1 VEYSILQSEGCPKRP
16 GAISFPTVEL
26 REPVLQVHG
35 NVDMNDR
42 IGIVGTGS
50 YLPERVLTNLDLE
63 KTLDTSDEWIYTRT
77 GVRERRIA
85 EKDESTSDLAREA
98 SLKALEAARMDARDI
113 ELIVLGTI
121 TPDTHCP
128 SGANWLQASLAAD
141 KAVTFDVT
149 AACSGF
155 IFALS
160 VAQQYLKTGVYNNAL
175 VVASEVMS
183 RTVNWEDRESCIL
196 WGDGAGAVVLQKGEG
211 GAALLST
218 HLHSDGASADGQ
230 KLLMPGGGSKT
241 TPISYESVD
250 KGLHHLKLIEASSTL
265 KLAVR
270 RLSDACLEAV
280 DSNGL
285 DISQVDVIIPHQAN
299 IRILRGMA
307 KRLDVPMEK
316 VYVTIH
322 KYGNISSATV
332 PIALDEAVRNGTVRK
347 GGLVL
352 LTAFGGGITWAS
364 SLIRW

>member
-1 VEYSILQSEGCPKRP
+1 
-16 GAISFPTVEL
+16 
-26 REPVLQVHG
+26 
-35 NVDMNDR
+35 
-42 IGIVGTGS
+42 
-50 YLPERVLTNLDLE
+50 VLTNLDLE
-63 KTLDTSDEWIYTRT
+63 KMVDTSDEWIYTRT

-85 EKDESTSDLAREA
+85 EQDECTSDLAREA
-98 SLKALEAARMDARDI
+98 SLKALEMAGMDARDI

-128 SGANWLQASLAAD
+128 SGANWLQARLAAHH
-141 KAVTFDVT
+141 AVTFDVT

-160 VAQQYLKTGVYNNAL
+160 VAEQYLKTGAYNNAL

-196 WGDGAGAVVLQKGEG
+196 WGDGAGAVVLAKGDD
-211 GAALLST
+211 AATLLST
-218 HLHSDGASADGQ
+218 HLHSDGATADGQ
-230 KLLMPGGGSKT
+230 KLLMPGGGSRT

-250 KGLHHLKLIEASSTL
+250 KRLHYLKLIEASSTL
-265 KLAVR
+265 KLAVHR
-270 RLSDACLEAV
+270 FSDGCLEAV
-280 DSNGL
+280 GSNGL

-299 IRILRGMA
+299 IRIMKGMA
-307 KRLDVPMEK
+307 KRLNVPMDK

-322 KYGNISSATV
+322 KYGNISGATV
-332 PIALDEAVRNGTVRK
+332 PIALDEAVKDGTVRK
-347 GGLVL
+347 GSLVL